1 MNRSFWDKYLLVI
14 FLSFIATGLIVV
26 KLTYQPNEEIPA
38 GDILLPLPTP
48 TETIQEEVNPVEKE
62 TGDLSN
68 VEKEVDPDYPL
79 WQSLPYYGKGFIID
93 RYIKPL
99 TLAVKTKGLDKSIAE
114 KEVVGW
120 LEEEGFNA
128 DSHQLV
134 WEN

>member
-14 FLSFIATGLIVV
+14 FLSFVATGLIVI
-26 KLTYQPNEEIPA
+26 KLTYQPNEEVPIKESS
-38 GDILLPLPTP
+38 LPSP
-48 TETIQEEVNPVEKE
+48 TETIQEEVNLIEEE
-62 TGDLSN
+62 TGDLDI

-79 WQSLPYYGKGFIID
+79 WQSLPYYGKGFIVD
-93 RYIKPL
+93 RYVKPL